1 MVRQGHEVTKQG
13 RMSMTTRKELTE
25 AVSARYRCASRSEKQ
40 KILDEFVALTGC
52 HRKHAIRVLSCK
64 SVVDPAAKARNR
76 IYDEATRQALIVLW
90 EAADR
95 VCGKRLKVLIPMLID
110 AMERHGHLDLASIVK
125 DKVLAISAATIDRM
139 LAGTRLQI
147 DGQRK
152 RRKGVGAAIRRS
164 IPVRTFADWGDPPPG
179 FFEMDMV
186 EHYSGPKIDGDY
198 LHTLVLTDIAS
209 GWTECFAM
217 RHRSQALV
225 IDGLDKVADD
235 LPFPMLGVDS
245 DNDSAFMTQDVF
257 DYCKSKRLEQTR
269 SRAYKKNDQAWV
281 EQKNGAI
288 VRRLV
293 GYGRLSGIEATK
305 TLAQLYASSRLYI
318 NFFQPSFKLK
328 TKTRD
333 GARVKKVYHPPATP
347 CDRLI
352 AHPAVDPI
360 VKEKLAAQFQTL
372 DPVRLLQQ
380 IRVAQQAL
388 SDIATFGPP
397 AQHAAPAAVAP
408 TPVGEFLS
416 SLSSAWKE
424 GEVRPTHRKKS
435 KAPRCWRTRVNPFAA
450 AWPVIEAWLAA
461 EPSASAVELMNR
473 LAAMTPEVYGS
484 KAQLR
489 TLQRRVGEWRS
500 ERAKQMVLGSLR
512 KASAKTAEYQ

>member
-1 MVRQGHEVTKQG
+1 
-13 RMSMTTRKELTE
+13 MTTRKELTE
-25 AVSARYRCASRSEKQ
+25 AVGARYRGASRSEKQ

-52 HRKHAIRVLSCK
+52 HRKHAIRVLSREQ
-64 SVVDPAAKARNR
+64 PADLEAKGRNR
-76 IYDEATRQALIVLW
+76 IYDEATRQALIILW

-95 VCGKRLKVLIPMLID
+95 VCGKRLKVLVPMLID
-110 AMERHGHLDLASIVK
+110 AMERHGHLDLDPIVK
-125 DKVLAISAATIDRM
+125 DKVLAVSAATIDRM

-186 EHYSGPKIDGDY
+186 EHYNGPKTDGDY

-235 LPFPMLGVDS
+235 LLFPMLGVDS

-257 DYCKSKRLEQTR
+257 DYCKANRLEQTR

-305 TLAQLYASSRLYI
+305 TLAQLYDSSRLYI

-328 TKTRD
+328 SKTRD

-360 VKEKLAAQFQTL
+360 VKEKLAAQFQAL

-388 SDIATFGPP
+388 SDIATYGPP
-397 AQHAAPAAVAP
+397 AQQAASATSPAP

-424 GEVRPTHRKKS
+424 GEVRPTHRKNS
-435 KAPRCWRTRVNPFAA
+435 KAPRWWRTRVNPFAD
-450 AWPVIEAWLAA
+450 AWPVIESWLAA
-461 EPSASAVELMNR
+461 DPSASAIDLMDR
-473 LAAMTPEVYGS
+473 LAAMTPEVYGT

-512 KASAKTAEYQ
+512 KVGAKAAESQ